1 MAMADIDQQQ
11 PATRLEYEN
20 DFDQR
25 TLPLVASC
33 DVMQCP
39 AGDHDIEAAGIER
52 QVARIGCTDLDA
64 LTDAFQPHVAQRRLR
79 AVTRLILPA
88 PDINANHAPRQQTL
102 RGHREHQAMPAA
114 DIEYTLIAP
123 PWTRLQSL
131 VTQPKAPTS
140 GA

>member
-11 PATRLEYEN
+11 PSARLEYAH

-79 AVTRLILPA
+79 AVTRLILTA
-88 PDINANHAPRQQTL
+88 PDRSEERRVGKECVSTCRSRWSPYPVKKQHNVCLTL
-102 RGHREHQAMPAA
+102 SSLQNLHYKLQL
-114 DIEYTLIAP
+114 DI
-123 PWTRLQSL
+123 
-131 VTQPKAPTS
+131 
-140 GA
+140 